1 MMNTVIV
8 LRIIVNNITAIT
20 KPNVLL
26 ATFLSK
32 HDEDRFCLTTLVIF
46 KLTKNLKQHKKSC
59 RDCYHADMEIP

>member
-1 MMNTVIV
+1 MAIFFMNNSSYYYIG
-8 LRIIVNNITAIT
+8 II
-20 KPNVLL
+20 KPNALL

-46 KLTKNLKQHKKSC
+46 KLTKNLKQQKKSC